1 MTSMYYFYDVLS
13 GYKVTPEQLKKQQDE
28 WKEHRRKL
36 LEQEEHEALIDYTPY
51 ELRNSQ
57 DN

>member
-13 GYKVTPEQLKKQQDE
+13 GYKVTPEQLNKQQEE
-28 WKEHRRKL
+28 WKKSRRRM
-36 LEQEEHEALIDYTPY
+36 LEEEEKEALIDYTPY
-51 ELRNSQ
+51 DLRNSQ